1 MDSLLVCYCFQL
13 VSLWISIFRTVAYG
27 LLLID
32 SSLLY
37 LYAGAMQR
45 KVASDKQRPN
55 LGADHDESAE
65 RLLMKRKMAARRKA
79 ELKRFNIKLMK
90 ELMGDSDGL

>member
-27 LLLID
+27 ELVID
-32 SSLLY
+32 SFVLY
-37 LYAGAMQR
+37 VYAGAMQR
-45 KVASDKQRPN
+45 KGGYDKAKPD
-55 LGADHDESAE
+55 LGPDHDEVAE
-65 RLLMKRKMAARRKA
+65 RELMKRKMEARRKA

-90 ELMGDSDGL
+90 ELMGDS